1 MSDTVNKT
9 PHTYV
14 DAGKKLEDAASTAW
28 SFTFL
33 GIMGVVALILIWA
46 GIFPL
51 DISYGTLMFGTLI
64 MGILFLIFIFVGIRA
79 FFDKKKLRSI
89 KAEEDANIC
98 QIRQW
103 FQEYY
108 SADAISNGMD
118 EDDLSIDEL
127 YFLRS
132 ENISRLLTEQFPELE
147 ESFAEYML
155 ENIYQMYFPD

>member
-1 MSDTVNKT
+1 MSNTEHKT

-33 GIMGVVALILIWA
+33 GLFGFGILILIWT
-46 GIFPL
+46 GILPL
-51 DISYGTLMFGTLI
+51 NISYGTLLFGTI
-64 MGILFLIFIFVGIRA
+64 IIGILFLIFILVGIRA
-79 FFDKKKLRSI
+79 FFERNKLRSV
-89 KAEEDANIC
+89 KAEEDTSIC

-118 EDDLSIDEL
+118 EEDISIEQL

-132 ENISRLLTEQFPELE
+132 ENIGRLLSEEFPELE
-147 ESFAEYML
+147 ESFAEYMI
-155 ENIYQMYFPD
+155 EDIYQMYFPD

>member
-1 MSDTVNKT
+1 MSDTEPKT

-33 GIMGVVALILIWA
+33 GVLGFIILILIWA
-46 GIFPL
+46 GILPL
-51 DISYGTLMFGTLI
+51 SISYGTLLLGTII
-64 MGILFLIFIFVGIRA
+64 MGILFLIFILVGIRA
-79 FFDKKKLRSI
+79 FFDRGRLRSV
-89 KAEEDANIC
+89 KAKEDANIC

-118 EDDLSIDEL
+118 EEDLSIEQL

-132 ENISRLLTEQFPELE
+132 ENISRLLAEEFPELE
-147 ESFAEYML
+147 EPFAEYML

>member
-1 MSDTVNKT
+1 MSDTEHKT

-33 GIMGVVALILIWA
+33 GALGFIILILIWA
-46 GIFPL
+46 GILPL
-51 DISYGTLMFGTLI
+51 SISYGTLLLGTII
-64 MGILFLIFIFVGIRA
+64 MGILFLIFILVGIRA
-79 FFDKKKLRSI
+79 FFDRRRLRSV
-89 KAEEDANIC
+89 KAKEDANIC

-118 EDDLSIDEL
+118 EEDLSIEQL

-132 ENISRLLTEQFPELE
+132 ENISRLLAEEFPELE
-147 ESFAEYML
+147 EPFAEYML

>member
-1 MSDTVNKT
+1 MSDTEHKT

-33 GIMGVVALILIWA
+33 GALGFIILILIWA
-46 GIFPL
+46 GILPL
-51 DISYGTLMFGTLI
+51 SISYGTLLLGTII
-64 MGILFLIFIFVGIRA
+64 MGILFLIFILVGIRA
-79 FFDKKKLRSI
+79 FFDRRRLRSV
-89 KAEEDANIC
+89 KAKEDANIC

-118 EDDLSIDEL
+118 EEDLSIEQL

-132 ENISRLLTEQFPELE
+132 ENISRLLAEEFPELE
-147 ESFAEYML
+147 EPFAEYML
-155 ENIYQMYFPD
+155 EDIYQMYFPD

>member
-1 MSDTVNKT
+1 MSDTEHKT

-33 GIMGVVALILIWA
+33 GALGFIILILIWA
-46 GIFPL
+46 GILPL
-51 DISYGTLMFGTLI
+51 SISYGTLLLGTII
-64 MGILFLIFIFVGIRA
+64 MGILFLIFILVGIRA
-79 FFDKKKLRSI
+79 FFDRRRLRSV
-89 KAEEDANIC
+89 KAKEDANIC

-118 EDDLSIDEL
+118 EEDLSIEQL

-132 ENISRLLTEQFPELE
+132 ENISRLLAEEFPELE